1 MKNIIK
7 QKMGKISL
15 IMIIASVL
23 IATGFSIYD
32 YIKENRRLKNDFNEI
47 TEPIAARLANSL
59 ANPVWFINMAQI
71 QHVIES
77 EMTNK
82 KIYAVV
88 IKNNDDKKILYA
100 AERDKDWN
108 IIKSEGNI
116 SGDFIV
122 KKEKIINEENSVGFV
137 ELYLTTRFIKEAM
150 SDLII
155 FMAIRVSVMSSLLV
169 IILLIIV
176 NIFLVKPISEIVKG
190 LEAVSSEVDGACG
203 RVSSVGLQLTSGA
216 SKQASAVEETSASLE
231 EINVVI
237 QQNAKNINHAN
248 QLMIETSHVVTEASS
263 FMIKVTDSMENIS
276 KTSEET
282 RKIIKTIQE
291 ISFQTNLL
299 ALNAA
304 IEAARAGKA
313 GSGFAVVA
321 EEVRNLALRSGEAAR
336 NTAALIEDSIKKIQ
350 NGSNLVF
357 RTNEAFIKLSESAKK
372 VEELLA
378 EVTASS
384 QQQVHGID
392 EVSNA
397 MTEIDKVTQDNAG
410 SAEET
415 ASAIEE
421 ISIQTGQMNAIVTE
435 LVELVGGKDKKQIKE
450 EDNKLSCSG
459 FELLPM
465 QTAENSL
472 IKKDWK
478 AKLQK
483 F

>member
-7 QKMGKISL
+7 QKLGKISL
-15 IMIIASVL
+15 IMIAVSVL

-47 TEPIAARLANSL
+47 TEPIAGRLANSL
-59 ANPVWFINMAQI
+59 ANPVWFMNMAQI

-88 IKNNDDKKILYA
+88 IKNNDDKKIFYA
-100 AERDKDWN
+100 AERDKEWN
-108 IIKSEGNI
+108 IVKSEGNI
-116 SGDFIV
+116 SGDFTV
-122 KKEKIINEENSVGFV
+122 RKEKIINEGEQAGFV
-137 ELYLTTRFIKEAM
+137 ELYLTTMFIKEAM
-150 SDLII
+150 RDLII
-155 FMAIRVSVMSSLLV
+155 FMAIRVLVMSSLLV

-176 NIFLVKPISEIVKG
+176 NIFLVKPISQIVKG

-216 SKQASAVEETSASLE
+216 SKQAAAVEETSASLE
-231 EINVVI
+231 EINVVV

-248 QLMIETSHVVTEASS
+248 QLMIETSQVVTEASS

-321 EEVRNLALRSGEAAR
+321 DEVRNLAMRSGEAAR

-357 RTNEAFIKLSESAKK
+357 KTNEAFIKLSESAKK

-384 QQQVHGID
+384 QQQVQGID

-421 ISIQTGQMNAIVTE
+421 ISIQTGQMNEIVTE

-450 EDNKLSCSG
+450 QDNKVSCSG
-459 FELLPM
+459 FKLLSMDLTP
-465 QTAENSL
+465 APFPKGKRRL
-472 IKKDWK
+472 V
-478 AKLQK
+478 
-483 F
+483 